1 MDTAVSTAAKVYL
14 VDAAVEVRRRL
25 ARLLDAIPG
34 VDIAGEAED
43 GDAALEGIVGSGA
56 DIVVLDLRLADG
68 NSLGLI
74 DALSRAHPSVV
85 KIVLTNHTARAFR
98 DACNAAGAELFFDKT
113 SEFDAA
119 CRAIAHFARLREAR
133 STSTPP

>member
-1 MDTAVSTAAKVYL
+1 MDTAVSAIASKVYL

-25 ARLLDAIPG
+25 ARLLGAIAG
-34 VDIAGEAED
+34 VEIAGEAED
-43 GDAALEGIVGSGA
+43 GDAALEGILASDA

-68 NSLGLI
+68 TSLELI
-74 DALSRAHPSVV
+74 QALSRSHPAII

-98 DACNAAGAELFFDKT
+98 AACEAAGADFFFDKT

-119 CRAIAHFARLREAR
+119 CRTIAGIARAQRA
-133 STSTPP
+133 SP